1 MADTPAKTRIGDTRI
16 GILASGRGSNME
28 AIIQAC
34 QAGTVPGEV
43 VVVISN
49 RGSAGALET
58 ARGLGVEAR
67 FMDPKPYGSR
77 EAYDRALVEALRAR
91 GVTLVCLAG
100 YMKLV
105 SMAFIDAFRDRIL
118 NIHPSLL
125 PAFPGLQAHRQ
136 ALDFG
141 VKVSGCTVHLVE
153 LAMDAGPIVMQA
165 AVPVLDGD
173 DEERLSERI
182 LAEEHRIYVEAVKAF
197 CEGRVTVRDRHVTVA
212 P

>member
-1 MADTPAKTRIGDTRI
+1 MAEAGQGGRTRI

-28 AIIQAC
+28 AILLGC
-34 QAGTVPGEV
+34 EAGTIPGEV
-43 VVVISN
+43 AVVLSN
-49 RGSAGALET
+49 RASAGALET
-58 ARGLGVEAR
+58 ARRHGVEAR
-67 FMDPKPYGSR
+67 YIDPKPFGSR
-77 EAYDRALVEALRAR
+77 EAYDRALVEALTAR
-91 GVTLVCLAG
+91 GVGLVCLAG

-105 SMAFIDAFRDRIL
+105 SKAFIDPFRGRIL

-125 PAFPGLQAHRQ
+125 PAFPGLGAHRQ
-136 ALDFG
+136 ALDAG

-173 DEERLSERI
+173 DEERLSARI
-182 LAEEHRIYVEAVKAF
+182 LKEEHRVYVEAVKAF
-197 CEGRVTVRDRHVTVA
+197 CEGRLTVEGRRVRVA

>member
-1 MADTPAKTRIGDTRI
+1 MGDAGPGRTRI

-28 AIIQAC
+28 AIVKAC
-34 QAGTVPGEV
+34 EAGTVPGEV

-49 RGSAGALET
+49 RASAGALET
-58 ARGLGVEAR
+58 ARRHGVEAR
-67 FMDPKPYGSR
+67 HMDPKPYGSR
-77 EAYDRALVEALRAR
+77 EAYDRALVEALKTR

-105 SMAFIDAFRDRIL
+105 SKAFIDAFSDRIL

-125 PAFPGLQAHRQ
+125 PAFPGLGAHRQ

-153 LAMDAGPIVMQA
+153 LAMDAGPIVAQA

-182 LAEEHRIYVEAVKAF
+182 LKEEHRIYVEAVKAF

>member
-1 MADTPAKTRIGDTRI
+1 MADAPAKTRI

-105 SMAFIDAFRDRIL
+105 SKAFIDAFRDRIL

-197 CEGRVTVRDRHVTVA
+197 CEGRVSVRDRHVTVA

>member
-1 MADTPAKTRIGDTRI
+1 MTDAPARTRI

-105 SMAFIDAFRDRIL
+105 SKAFIDAFQDRIL

-125 PAFPGLQAHRQ
+125 PAFPGLGAHRQ

-173 DEERLSERI
+173 DEERLSDRI

>member
-1 MADTPAKTRIGDTRI
+1 MPEAGTGPTKI

-28 AIIQAC
+28 AIVLAC
-34 QAGTVPGEV
+34 EAGTIPGEV
-43 VVVISN
+43 AVVLSN
-49 RGSAGALET
+49 RASAGALET
-58 ARGLGVEAR
+58 ARRHGIEAR
-67 FMDPKPYGSR
+67 HLDPKPYGSR
-77 EAYDRALVEALRAR
+77 EAYDRALVEALTAR
-91 GVTLVCLAG
+91 GVGLVCLAG

-105 SMAFIDAFRDRIL
+105 SKAFIDPFRGRIL

-125 PAFPGLQAHRQ
+125 PAFPGLGAHRQ
-136 ALDFG
+136 ALDAG

-182 LAEEHRIYVEAVKAF
+182 LKEEHRIYVEAVKAV
-197 CEGRVTVRDRHVTVA
+197 CEGRLTVAGRRVTVT

>member
-1 MADTPAKTRIGDTRI
+1 MAETSGKTRNGGTRIGV
-16 GILASGRGSNME
+16 LASGRGSNME
-28 AIIQAC
+28 AIVRAC

-49 RGSAGALET
+49 RASAGALET
-58 ARGLGVEAR
+58 ARGHGVEAR

-77 EAYDRALVEALRAR
+77 EAYDRALVEALKAR

-105 SMAFIDAFRDRIL
+105 SKAFIDAFRDRIL

-125 PAFPGLQAHRQ
+125 PAFPGLGAHRQ

-141 VKVSGCTVHLVE
+141 VKVSGCTVHMVE

-173 DEERLSERI
+173 DEDRLSERI
-182 LAEEHRIYVEAVKAF
+182 LQEEHRIYVEAVKAF
-197 CEGRVTVRDRHVTVA
+197 CENRVTMRDRRVTIA

>member
-1 MADTPAKTRIGDTRI
+1 MPDPGPDKGRTRI

-28 AIIQAC
+28 AILAAC
-34 QAGTVPGEV
+34 EAGTIPGEV
-43 VVVISN
+43 AVVLSN
-49 RGSAGALET
+49 KASAGALET
-58 ARGLGVEAR
+58 ARRHGVEAR
-67 FMDPKPYGSR
+67 HLDPKPYGSR
-77 EAYDRALVEALRAR
+77 EAYDRALVEALTAR
-91 GVTLVCLAG
+91 GVGLVCLAG

-105 SMAFIDAFRDRIL
+105 SKAFIDPFRGRIL

-125 PAFPGLQAHRQ
+125 PAFPGLGAHKQ
-136 ALDFG
+136 ALDAG

-173 DEERLSERI
+173 DEERLSARI
-182 LAEEHRIYVEAVKAF
+182 LEQEHKIYVAAVKAF
-197 CEGRVTVRDRHVTVA
+197 CEGRLAVDGRRVTVA

>member
-1 MADTPAKTRIGDTRI
+1 MTDAPAKTRI

-105 SMAFIDAFRDRIL
+105 SKAFIDAFQDRIL

-125 PAFPGLQAHRQ
+125 PAFPGLGAHRQ

-173 DEERLSERI
+173 DEERLSDRI

>member
-1 MADTPAKTRIGDTRI
+1 MPDPGPDKGRTRI

-28 AIIQAC
+28 AILAAC
-34 QAGTVPGEV
+34 EAGTIPGEV
-43 VVVISN
+43 AVVLSN
-49 RGSAGALET
+49 KASAGALET
-58 ARGLGVEAR
+58 ARRHGVEAR
-67 FMDPKPYGSR
+67 HLDPKPYGSR
-77 EAYDRALVEALRAR
+77 EAYDRALVEALTAR
-91 GVTLVCLAG
+91 GVGLVCLAG

-105 SMAFIDAFRDRIL
+105 SKAFIDPFRGRIL

-125 PAFPGLQAHRQ
+125 PAFPGLGAHKQ
-136 ALDFG
+136 ALDAG

-173 DEERLSERI
+173 DEERLSARI
-182 LAEEHRIYVEAVKAF
+182 LEQEHKIYVAAVKVF
-197 CEGRVTVRDRHVTVA
+197 CEGRLAVDGRRVTVA

>member
-1 MADTPAKTRIGDTRI
+1 MPDPGPDKGRTRI

-28 AIIQAC
+28 AILAAC
-34 QAGTVPGEV
+34 EAGTIPGEV
-43 VVVISN
+43 AVVLSN
-49 RGSAGALET
+49 KASAGALET
-58 ARGLGVEAR
+58 ARRHGVEAR
-67 FMDPKPYGSR
+67 HLDPKPYGSR
-77 EAYDRALVEALRAR
+77 EAYDRALVEALTAR
-91 GVTLVCLAG
+91 GVGLVCLAG

-105 SMAFIDAFRDRIL
+105 SKAFIDPFRGCIL

-125 PAFPGLQAHRQ
+125 PAFPGLGAHKQ
-136 ALDFG
+136 ALDAG

-173 DEERLSERI
+173 DEERLSARI
-182 LAEEHRIYVEAVKAF
+182 LEQEHKIYVAAVKAF
-197 CEGRVTVRDRHVTVA
+197 CEGRLAVDGRRVTVA

>member
-1 MADTPAKTRIGDTRI
+1 MTDAPARTRI

-43 VVVISN
+43 VVVFSN

-105 SMAFIDAFRDRIL
+105 SKAFIDAFQDRIL

-125 PAFPGLQAHRQ
+125 PAFPGLGAHRQ

-173 DEERLSERI
+173 DEERLSDRI